1 MTVDKP
7 GQEHYWSLRIGGRD
21 DTGAVLQL
29 VREVH
34 GESYLDLDEPYW
46 AWRYLSDTPFRARI
60 VIAEHEGRP
69 IGIQPM
75 TLFDWQWGRCRYQ
88 GAMYT
93 GVMTHPDHRRRG
105 VFHSLVRAANECAAQ
120 SGAHFSMTL
129 PNEASLPGFLKTGEW
144 QYPGLASMFLKVV
157 DGGALLRS
165 RLGSVTATL
174 LGGIPQAFFRS
185 RRVDRGIAPL
195 EVSEVATVP
204 DGLDAVFDEYAAASN
219 ALMIRRTTPFWNWR
233 YCTHP
238 RSIYRTFLA
247 TTNGKLAGAVVTSI
261 KERAGLDVGMIVD
274 LVASGGM
281 PVMRGLIRAAE
292 AELRSRG
299 IGMVV
304 CQATSGPLKAAL
316 REEGFRCPGPW
327 LTRKRF
333 HFVFRPTGVAVPREW
348 PRTMA
353 DWHLMLGDSD
363 NV

>member
-1 MTVDKP
+1 MTVHSQR
-7 GQEHYWSLRIGGRD
+7 QEHYWSLRIGGEQD
-21 DTGAVLQL
+21 SSAVLRL

-34 GESYLDLDEPYW
+34 GEAYPDLDMHYW

-60 VIAEHEGRP
+60 VIAEHDGCP

-75 TLFDWQWGRCRYQ
+75 IIFDWQWGRCRYK

-105 VFHSLVRAANECAAQ
+105 VFRSLVGAANDYAAE

-157 DGGALLRS
+157 DGEALLRAKL
-165 RLGSVTATL
+165 RRAPAKL
-174 LGGIPQAFFRS
+174 LGLIPQAFFRP
-185 RRVDRGIAPL
+185 RRVDRDDVRLDVTEA
-195 EVSEVATVP
+195 ETVP
-204 DGLDAVFDEYAAASN
+204 DELEAIFDDYAVASD
-219 ALMIRRTTPFWNWR
+219 ALMIRRTARFWNWR
-233 YCTHP
+233 YGMHP
-238 RSIYRTFLA
+238 KSIYRTLLA
-247 TTNGKLAGAVVTSI
+247 TREGHLTGAVVTSVA
-261 KERAGLDVGMIVD
+261 ERAGLEVGMIVD
-274 LVASGGM
+274 LVARGGM
-281 PVMRGLIRAAE
+281 PVIRSLLRAAE
-292 AELRSRG
+292 AGLRSRG
-299 IGMVV
+299 AGLIA

-316 REEGFRCPGPW
+316 REEGFRSPGPW

-333 HFVFRPTGVAVPREW
+333 HFVFRPTGLAVPRDLPEA
-348 PRTMA
+348 MA